1 MAGALM
7 SDVEHV
13 DSTDGVILGL
23 LVQDGRRSITEIA
36 EHVSLSPSAVK
47 RRIDRLER
55 LGVIAGYT
63 VVLDHNK
70 LGSSFEAFVELRFAG
85 DAKVE
90 MITMAA
96 TSVPEVQEVFT
107 VAGDPDALV
116 RVRVSGVQN
125 LRDVIDR
132 LRRSGPVIGTKTL
145 MVLGAW
151 RRDG

>member
-1 MAGALM
+1 MPGT
-7 SDVEHV
+7 EHV
-13 DSTDGVILGL
+13 DNVDSMIIDL
-23 LVQDGRRSITEIA
+23 LVQDGRRTVTEIA
-36 EHVSLSPSAVK
+36 DHVSLSPSAVK

-55 LGVIAGYT
+55 VGVIAGYT
-63 VVLDHNK
+63 VILDHNK

-85 DAKVE
+85 DVKVE

-96 TSVPEVQEVFT
+96 TSVPEVLEVFT
-107 VAGDPDALV
+107 VAGDPDALI
-116 RVRVSGVQN
+116 RVRVSGVQH

>member
-1 MAGALM
+1 MP
-7 SDVEHV
+7 DTEHV
-13 DSTDGVILGL
+13 DSVDSTIIDL
-23 LVQDGRRSITEIA
+23 LVQDGRRSVTEIA
-36 EHVSLSPSAVK
+36 EQVSLSPSAVK

-55 LGVIAGYT
+55 VGVIAGYT
-63 VVLDHNK
+63 VVLDHGK

-85 DAKVE
+85 DVKVE

-96 TSVPEVQEVFT
+96 TSVTEVLEVFT

-116 RVRVSGVQN
+116 RVRVSGVQH

-132 LRRSGPVIGTKTL
+132 LRRAGPVIGTKTL

-151 RRDG
+151 RRDGRA